1 MVMLRRY
8 GAAQHLSNILIR
20 LMNFTMRKP
29 GSTTRPLLLSTSLR
43 HLRLATGAMALGAC
57 LITGA
62 ARAEDAADA
71 DELKDRVLRAF
82 SIDKIG
88 EMTGLRKSDEQKGG
102 IEYRERSPLVVP
114 KSRDLPPP
122 EAAAAGPKATNWPH
136 DPGVVT
142 AGRKAKPTTTVATQQ
157 PGTSDLPDSRG
168 GGPGIDWGAFTAPW
182 SKKKAET
189 VQFTGEPTRESLTQP
204 PPGYQTPSP
213 DYAYGNNTGPEAVK
227 FDNPV
232 QQSSDHKQ

>member
-1 MVMLRRY
+1 MK
-8 GAAQHLSNILIR
+8 I
-20 LMNFTMRKP
+20 TMRKSE
-29 GSTTRPLLLSTSLR
+29 STTRPFLLSSSLR
-43 HLRLATGAMALGAC
+43 GIRLATAMALGAC
-57 LITGA
+57 LITSS

-88 EMTGLRKSDEQKGG
+88 EMTGLRKSEQDKSG

-114 KSRDLPPP
+114 KTRDLPPP
-122 EAAAAGPKATNWPH
+122 EAAAPAAKATNWPR
-136 DPGVVT
+136 DPGEAATRRV
-142 AGRKAKPTTTVATQQ
+142 KPTTTLATQQ
-157 PGTSDLPDSRG
+157 PGTSELPAGRG

-189 VQFTGEPTRESLTQP
+189 ATFSGEPARESLTQP

-213 DYAYGNNTGPEAVK
+213 DYAYGNNTGPETVK

-232 QQSSDHKQ
+232 TQSSDHKQ